1 MDLSLFYEFIGT
13 LAIVYGSAK
22 YGGSL
27 LIILAIIVVT
37 KTLTAGHL
45 NPAITLW
52 YYMADKIDAQTALM
66 YVTSQLAASLV
77 VFKLTV

>member
-27 LIILAIIVVT
+27 LIILAIIVIT
-37 KTLTAGHL
+37 KTVTEGHL
-45 NPAITLW
+45 NPAITFW
-52 YYMADKIDAQTALM
+52 YYLAGKIDVQTAVM
-66 YVTSQLAASLV
+66 YVVSQLAASVL